1 MKSKNSE
8 SEPDVLSPEQVEKV
22 RKRFLNENSL
32 PTISTMF
39 EKIVHLLEDEQSTIS
54 DIEKVVRLDQV
65 IATRILKLVNSAF
78 FGFNNVTSISHA
90 ISLLGFKRVQN
101 VVLSAS
107 LANVFNMEYSIGVL
121 TIPDFWLH
129 SIATACISKVLSE
142 RTGQGDPEEL
152 FTLGLLHDIGKV
164 LYFKV
169 ASDLFPVLVKRSY
182 VRRVSLNQQEEELG
196 LSHALLGWFLCEK
209 WNFPSKI
216 GMVLK
221 RHHRITP
228 GDEFALEEAV
238 VNMADY
244 LAIRLGIGSS
254 GNKYPNAPESV
265 ITNQLKISKKVWE
278 VIKQDLQEQKESII
292 KLSQELLVTA
302 K

>member
-1 MKSKNSE
+1 MEGKNSE
-8 SEPDVLSPEQVEKV
+8 SQPEVLSPKNVEKV
-22 RKRFLNENSL
+22 RKRFLNEDSL

-39 EKIVHLLEDEQSTIS
+39 EKIVHLLEDERSTIS

-107 LANVFNMEYSIGVL
+107 LANVFDTEYSIGSLAVS
-121 TIPDFWLH
+121 DFWLH
-129 SIATACISKVLSE
+129 SIAAACISKVLSE

-164 LYFKV
+164 LYLK
-169 ASDLFPVLVKRSY
+169 AAPELFQALLERAHA
-182 VRRVSLNQQEEELG
+182 RCVSLNQQEEELG

-221 RHHRITP
+221 RHHRMTP
-228 GDEFALEEAV
+228 EDEFALEEAV

-244 LAIRLGIGSS
+244 LALRLGIGSS
-254 GNKYPNAPESV
+254 GNKYPTAPGSV
-265 ITNQLKISKKVWE
+265 VTSQLKLSKRIWE
-278 VIKQDLQEQKESII
+278 AIKQDLQVQKESII